1 MPVVTNQ
8 AALDAAIKNAKSG
21 DVILLAPGTYSS
33 ITMTAINPAS
43 NITIQ
48 SLDTNNKATVGT
60 VWLTNS
66 SNITLKDFN
75 VVRPTRP
82 TDEFATANRV
92 LSSSNITIDGVH
104 FSGGTGDPSN
114 ALGYGLAIRGGTNNK
129 LINSTI
135 DHFVI
140 GLDVRGVD
148 TMLVRGNDFLDN
160 RRDHSNYSEMTNVVI
175 DDNRYEGLYPINGE
189 HPDAIQFMTTGR
201 AYGSSNITITNNVVL
216 QGDGRGTQGFFIQDE
231 VGTMP
236 YKNLTIDNN
245 LIYLSGMYHGINVVN
260 AENATITNNTVTS
273 VADEKSEWIRV
284 ENVTGKIAN
293 NLTDQV
299 VVEGTSNVTTSQ
311 NIELIKNPEVMR
323 QIADLN
329 KGSKATISGL
339 TYDNAAFKVG
349 YHTGKNLAG
358 AASQFSSE
366 VAAELAAPKPAAVP
380 RLLLDL
386 SFGAKGVV
394 DSSDWSTDETVAPLS
409 ASRISNGMLSVK
421 TGSGME
427 LSRGTSRQLYGL
439 SAFTLNFDMKRDGTT
454 APAGQIIGIY
464 KSWNIALRAD
474 GELVFTMTNDAG
486 VTSTMTTSGA
496 KITDTAVHKI
506 ALSYQSG
513 GTSTLYVDGK
523 AVGTAKMSGSTRQQE
538 YWGLYVGSPFTA
550 AFSGG
555 VGDVEMRETAFSQAQ
570 ILALN
575 AGSTVSKPATAADTL
590 KVMVA
595 KGVADTAATLA
606 GSTAWGGAMAAP
618 ATLSLAAAFG
628 TTGSS
633 PSPLATALATASAN
647 GSLYQ
652 ATSTFSM
659 LTTPR
664 LASLDL
670 YHG

>member
-1 MPVVTNQ
+1 MPVVNNQ

-33 ITMTAINPAS
+33 ITMTYVNPAS

-48 SLDTNNKATVGT
+48 SLDTNNKAVVGT

-66 SNITLKDFN
+66 SNVTLKDFD

-82 TDEFATANRV
+82 TDEFAVANRV
-92 LSSSNITIDGVH
+92 LNSSNVTIDGVR
-104 FSGGTGDPSN
+104 FSGGTGDPSD
-114 ALGYGLAIRGGTNNK
+114 ALGFGLSIRGGTNNK
-129 LINSTI
+129 LINSSI

-140 GLDVRGVD
+140 GMEARGVN
-148 TMLVRGNDFLDN
+148 TMLVRGNNFHDN
-160 RRDHSNYSEMTNVVI
+160 RRDHSNYSEMTNVII
-175 DDNRYEGLYPINGE
+175 DDNRFEGLYPINDE
-189 HPDAIQFMTTGR
+189 HPDAIQFMTMGR
-201 AYGSSNITITNNVVL
+201 TYGSSNISITNNVVL
-216 QGDGRGTQGFFIQDE
+216 QGGGRGTQGFYMQDE

-236 YKNLTIDNN
+236 FKNVTIDNN
-245 LIYLSGMYHGINVVN
+245 LIYLSGMYHGINL
-260 AENATITNNTVTS
+260 ENTQGAKITNNTITS
-273 VADEKSEWIRV
+273 ITDEKSTWIRV
-284 ENVTGKIAN
+284 ENVSGTLSN
-293 NLTDQV
+293 NLTDQILL
-299 VVEGTSNVTTSQ
+299 EGTNSLTTNQ
-311 NIELIKNPEVMR
+311 NIELIKNPEIMR

-329 KGSKATISGL
+329 KGSKATIAGL
-339 TYDNAAFKVG
+339 TYNNAAFSVG

-358 AASQFSSE
+358 AASQFTKE
-366 VAAELAAPKPAAVP
+366 VAGQIAAPKPAAVP

-386 SFGAKGVV
+386 TFGANGVV
-394 DSSDWSTDETVAPLS
+394 DSSEWSTDETVAPL
-409 ASRISNGMLSVK
+409 AAGRINNGMLSVK

-427 LSRGTSRQLYGL
+427 LARGTSRQLYGL
-439 SAFTLNFDMKRDGTT
+439 SAFTLNFDMKRDGQT
-454 APAGQIIGIY
+454 APAGQVIGIY

-474 GELVFTMTNDAG
+474 GELTFTMTNDAG

-538 YWGLYVGSPFTA
+538 YFGLYVGSPFTT

-570 ILALN
+570 ILSLYG
-575 AGSTVSKPATAADTL
+575 GSTVSKPATAADTL

-595 KGVADTAATLA
+595 KGVADSAATLA
-606 GSTAWGGAMAAP
+606 GSAAWGGAMAAP
-618 ATLSLAAAFG
+618 ATLSLASAFG
-628 TTGSS
+628 TTGTSV
-633 PSPLATALATASAN
+633 SPLATALANASAS
-647 GSLYQ
+647 GSLY
-652 ATSTFSM
+652 TSASPFSM

>member
-1 MPVVTNQ
+1 MPVVNNQ

-60 VWLTNS
+60 VWLTSS

-104 FSGGTGDPSN
+104 FSGGTGDPSD
-114 ALGYGLAIRGGTNNK
+114 ALGNGLAIRGGTNNK

-148 TMLVRGNDFLDN
+148 TMLVRGNNFLDN

-189 HPDAIQFMTTGR
+189 HPDAIQFMTMGR
-201 AYGSSNITITNNVVL
+201 AYGSSNISITNNVVL
-216 QGDGRGTQGFFIQDE
+216 QGDGRGTQGFYMQDE

-236 YKNLTIDNN
+236 FKNVTIDNN
-245 LIYLSGMYHGINVVN
+245 LIYLSGMYHGINL
-260 AENATITNNTVTS
+260 ENTQGAKITNNTITS
-273 VADEKSEWIRV
+273 VSDEKSTWIRV
-284 ENVTGKIAN
+284 ENVTGTVSN
-293 NLTDQV
+293 NLTDQIIM
-299 VVEGTSNVTTSQ
+299 EGTNNLTTNQ
-311 NIELIKNPEVMR
+311 NIELVKNPEIMR
-323 QIADLN
+323 QITDLN
-329 KGSKATISGL
+329 KGSKATIAGL
-339 TYDNAAFKVG
+339 TYNNAAFSVG
-349 YHTGKNLAG
+349 YHTGKNLVG
-358 AASQFSSE
+358 AASQFTKE
-366 VAAELAAPKPAAVP
+366 VAAQLAAPKPAVVP

-386 SFGAKGVV
+386 SFSAKGVV
-394 DSSDWSTDETVAPLS
+394 DSSEWSADETVNPLGTG
-409 ASRISNGMLSVK
+409 AINNGMLSVK

-439 SAFTLNFDMKRDGTT
+439 SAFTLNFDMKRDGQT
-454 APAGQIIGIY
+454 APAGQILGIY

-474 GELVFTMTNDAG
+474 GELTFTMTNDAG

-496 KITDTAVHKI
+496 KITDTSVHKI

-513 GTSTLYVDGK
+513 GISTLYVDGK
-523 AVGTAKMSGSTRQQE
+523 AVGSAKMSGSTRQQE

-606 GSTAWGGAMAAP
+606 GSTAWGGAMASP
-618 ATLSLAAAFG
+618 ATLSLTSAFG

-652 ATSTFSM
+652 ATSAFSM